1 MKPTIVQPKVE
12 VPNVPATNSSPI
24 TTTSTPT
31 TDQDT
36 KEVTPKSRINSIW
49 NNGWD
54 ILSKAATVIVIIWG
68 GQGIYD
74 RNFNQPEKDP
84 KKEET
89 KLLLERI
96 KQLEEKIK

>member
-1 MKPTIVQPKVE
+1 MKPLIVQPKVE

-24 TTTSTPT
+24 KTTSTPT

-36 KEVTPKSRINSIW
+36 KEVASKSRINSIW

-84 KKEET
+84 KGEET

>member
-1 MKPTIVQPKVE
+1 MKPIIVQPKVE
-12 VPNVPATNSSPI
+12 AHTVPATNGSP
-24 TTTSTPT
+24 TKTTSTST
-31 TDQDT
+31 TDQGT
-36 KEVTPKSRINSIW
+36 KEVALKSRINSIW
-49 NNGWD
+49 DSGWD
-54 ILSKAATVIVIIWG
+54 ILSKAATAIVIIWG

-84 KKEET
+84 KGEET